1 MSAPGNIF
9 VPIAFFGWTPFIFYL
24 YKKLDARLV
33 PIIAYVAGWMFLPCA
48 NYDIFLL
55 KNTKSTVL
63 GLGIFAGAYYCDKDR
78 LLNFNFH
85 IADTLIIL
93 WCTASFF
100 SSVFNGLG
108 VYDGLS
114 TILYTAIKFGLPYYI
129 GRIYFTD
136 TDALKTLALA
146 IFIGGLIYAPL
157 CWIEM
162 MISPQMH
169 RLTYGFAQTSFA
181 QSLRDNGGYRPSVY
195 MDHGLMTSMWMMLA
209 SLLGSWLFYCKA
221 LPKKILKIPSLY
233 LLLML
238 IFTTIMMQSAG
249 AVAYLLI
256 SLGVLYLSSR
266 YKNFILLA
274 LLLLCPYLYIVARVG
289 YSWDGRNFTDYI
301 AEKFSPSRASSL
313 QFRFDNETILL
324 NKAFEGS
331 FFGLGG
337 WNRSRVFDEDGKD
350 IAVTDG
356 GWIIVY
362 GMNGIYGLSVFLWM
376 IQLPVFIFIFRI
388 KPEVWKTEAYAAPAA
403 MAVFSSI
410 TQIDNLLNAMFNP
423 IYMVVV
429 GGLIGLLLKNPDS
442 FLPPAENNISDMIE
456 RMITQKTRFI
466 GAPPSRNSTFIR

>member
-1 MSAPGNIF
+1 MGAPGNIF
-9 VPIAFFGWTPFIFYL
+9 VPIAFLGWTPLVFFL

-33 PIIAYVAGWMFLPCA
+33 PIIAYVAGWMFLPVA

-63 GLGIFAGAYYCDKDR
+63 GLGIFAGAYFHDQAR
-78 LLNFNFH
+78 LLNFKFH
-85 IADTLIIL
+85 IADILIVM
-93 WCTASFF
+93 WCTANFL

-114 TILYTAIKFGLPYYI
+114 TILYTTIKFGLPYYI

-136 TDALKTLALA
+136 TDALKTLALT
-146 IFIGGLIYAPL
+146 IFIGGIVYVPF

-162 MISPQMH
+162 IISPQMH
-169 RLTYGFAQTSFA
+169 RLTYGFSQTSFA

-209 SLLGSWLFYCKA
+209 SLLGSWLYYCKA
-221 LPKKILKIPSLY
+221 LPQKILTIPSLY

-238 IFTTIMMQSAG
+238 VFTTIMMQSAG
-249 AVAYLLI
+249 AVVYLLI
-256 SLGVLYLSSR
+256 SLAVLYLSSR
-266 YKNFILLA
+266 YKNIILLA

-301 AEKFSPSRASSL
+301 AKKFSPSRAASL
-313 QFRFDNETILL
+313 QFRFDNETLLL
-324 NKAFEGS
+324 NKAFQGS
-331 FFGLGG
+331 FVGWGG
-337 WNRSRVFDEDGKD
+337 FNRSRVFDSKGKD

-362 GMNGIYGLSVFLWM
+362 GMNGIYGLSVFLVM
-376 IQLPVFIFIFRI
+376 IQLPVFIFLFRL
-388 KPEVWKTEAYAAPAA
+388 KPELWKTEHYAAPAA

-423 IYMVVV
+423 IYMLIV
-429 GGLIGLLLKNPDS
+429 GGLIGLFIKNPDT
-442 FLPPAENNISDMIE
+442 FLAPAESTISDMIE
-456 RMITQKTRFI
+456 GIITKGTRFI
-466 GAPPSRNSTFIR
+466 GAPPSRNSIFIR

>member
-1 MSAPGNIF
+1 MSSPGNIF
-9 VPIAFFGWTPFIFYL
+9 VPLAFLAWTPFVIFL

-33 PIIAYVAGWMFLPCA
+33 PIVAYVAGWMFLPCA

-63 GLGIFAGAYYCDKDR
+63 GLGIFAGAYLRDQVR
-78 LLNFNFH
+78 LLEFEFH
-85 IADTLIIL
+85 IADILIVL
-93 WCTASFF
+93 WCTASFL

-114 TILYTAIKFGLPYYI
+114 TILYTSIKFGLPYYI

-136 TDALKTLALA
+136 TNALKTLALS
-146 IFIGGLIYAPL
+146 IFIGGIVYIPF

-162 MISPQMH
+162 IISPQMH
-169 RLTYGFAQTSFA
+169 RLTYGFSQTSFA

-209 SLLGSWLFYCKA
+209 SLLGSWLYYCKV
-221 LPKKILKIPSLY
+221 LPVKIVKVPSLY

-238 IFTTIMMQSAG
+238 IFTTIMMQSVG
-249 AVAYLLI
+249 AIAYLLI
-256 SLGVLYLSSR
+256 ALAVLYLSSR

-274 LLLLCPYLYIVARVG
+274 LLLLCPYIYIVARVG

-313 QFRFDNETILL
+313 QFRFDNETLLL
-324 NKAFEGS
+324 NKAFQGS
-331 FFGLGG
+331 FVGWGG
-337 WNRSRVFDEDGKD
+337 FNRSRVFDDKGKD

-362 GMNGIYGLSVFLWM
+362 GMNGIYGLSVFLMM
-376 IQLPVFIFIFRI
+376 IQLPVFIFLFRI
-388 KPEVWKTEAYAAPAA
+388 KPELWKTESFAAPAV

-429 GGLIGLLLKNPDS
+429 GGLIGLLINKPDS
-442 FLPPAENNISDMIE
+442 LLPSQENSISDIIE
-456 RMITQKTRFI
+456 SVITRGTRFI
-466 GAPPSRNSTFIR
+466 GASPSRNSIFIR

>member
-9 VPIAFFGWTPFIFYL
+9 VPLAFLGWTPFIFYL

-63 GLGIFAGAYYCDKDR
+63 GLGIFAGAYFCDHDR
-78 LLNFNFH
+78 LLNFKFH
-85 IADTLIIL
+85 IADTLIVL

-108 VYDGLS
+108 FYDGLS

-146 IFIGGLIYAPL
+146 IFLGGVIYIPF

-162 MISPQMH
+162 IISPQMH
-169 RLTYGFAQTSFA
+169 RLTYGFSQTSFA

-221 LPKKILKIPSLY
+221 LPKKIVIIPSLY

-238 IFTTIMMQSAG
+238 IFTTVMMQSAG

-256 SLGVLYLSSR
+256 ALGALYLSSR

-362 GMNGIYGLSVFLWM
+362 GMNGIYGLSVFLLM

-388 KPEVWKTEAYAAPAA
+388 KPEVWKTQSYAAPAA

-429 GGLIGLLLKNPDS
+429 GGLIGLFLKSSNS
-442 FLPPAENNISDMIE
+442 ILPPEESNISDMIE
-456 RMITQKTRFI
+456 KIITQGSRFI
-466 GAPPSRNSTFIR
+466 GAPPSINSTFIR

>member
-9 VPIAFFGWTPFIFYL
+9 VPLAFFGWTPFIIFL

-33 PIIAYVAGWMFLPCA
+33 PIIGYVAGWMFLPCA

-63 GLGIFAGAYYCDKDR
+63 GLGIFVGAYIFDQDR
-78 LLNFNFH
+78 LLNFKFH
-85 IADTLIIL
+85 NADILIVL
-93 WCTASFF
+93 WCTASFL

-114 TILYTAIKFGLPYYI
+114 TILYTSIKFGLPYYI

-146 IFIGGLIYAPL
+146 IFIGGLIYVPF

-162 MISPQMH
+162 IISPQMH
-169 RLTYGFAQTSFA
+169 RLTYGFSQTSFA

-209 SLLGSWLFYCKA
+209 ALLGSWLYYCKA
-221 LPKKILKIPSLY
+221 LPKKILFVPSLY
-233 LLLML
+233 LLLIL

-256 SLGVLYLSSR
+256 ALGVLYLSSR

-274 LLLLCPYLYIVARVG
+274 ILLLCPYLYIVARVG

-313 QFRFDNETILL
+313 QFRFDNETLLL
-324 NKAFEGS
+324 NKAFQGS
-331 FFGLGG
+331 FVGWGG
-337 WNRSRVFDEDGKD
+337 FNRSRVFDSKGKD

-362 GMNGIYGLSVFLWM
+362 GMNGIYGLSVFLVM
-376 IQLPVFIFIFRI
+376 IQLPVFYFLFRL

-429 GGLIGLLLKNPDS
+429 GGLIGLFIKDPDY
-442 FLPPAENNISDMIE
+442 FLVPAENIISDMTKNI
-456 RMITQKTRFI
+456 ITQGTRFI
-466 GAPPSRNSTFIR
+466 GAPLSRNSIFIP

>member
-1 MSAPGNIF
+1 MSAPGNIL
-9 VPIAFFGWTPFIFYL
+9 VPLAFLAWTPIVIFL
-24 YKKLDARLV
+24 YKKIDARLV
-33 PIIAYVAGWMFLPCA
+33 PVIAYVGGWMFLPVA

-63 GLGIFAGAYYCDKDR
+63 GLGIFAGAYFCDKAR
-78 LLNFNFH
+78 LLNFKFH
-85 IADTLIIL
+85 IADILIVL
-93 WCTASFF
+93 WCSASFF

-114 TILYTAIKFGLPYYI
+114 TILYSGIKYGLPYYI

-136 TDALKTLALA
+136 TDALKTLALT
-146 IFIGGLIYAPL
+146 IFIGGIIYVPF

-162 MISPQMH
+162 IISPQMH
-169 RLTYGFAQTSFA
+169 RLTYGFSQTSFA
-181 QSLRDNGGYRPSVY
+181 QSLRENGGYRPSVY

-209 SLLGSWLFYCKA
+209 SLLGSWLYYCKA
-221 LPKKILKIPSLY
+221 LPQKILKIPSLY

-238 IFTTIMMQSAG
+238 VFTTMMMQSAG
-249 AVAYLLI
+249 AIAYLLI
-256 SLGVLYLSSR
+256 GLGVLYISSR
-266 YKNFILLA
+266 YKNFILVVI
-274 LLLLCPYLYIVARVG
+274 LLLCPYLYMVARIG

-301 AEKFSPSRASSL
+301 SEKLSPSRAASL

-324 NKAFEGS
+324 KKAFEGS

-337 WNRSRVFDEDGKD
+337 WNRSRVFDDQGKD

-362 GMNGIYGLSVFLWM
+362 GVNGIYGLSVFFIM
-376 IQLPVFIFIFRI
+376 TQLPVLIFLFRL
-388 KPEVWKTEAYAAPAA
+388 KPELWKTETYGAPAV

-423 IYMVVV
+423 IYMVII
-429 GGLIGLLLKNPDS
+429 GGLIGLFIKNPDS
-442 FLPPAENNISDMIE
+442 FLAPSDNNISDMIE
-456 RMITQKTRFI
+456 RVIAQGTRFI
-466 GAPPSRNSTFIR
+466 GASPSRNSTFIR